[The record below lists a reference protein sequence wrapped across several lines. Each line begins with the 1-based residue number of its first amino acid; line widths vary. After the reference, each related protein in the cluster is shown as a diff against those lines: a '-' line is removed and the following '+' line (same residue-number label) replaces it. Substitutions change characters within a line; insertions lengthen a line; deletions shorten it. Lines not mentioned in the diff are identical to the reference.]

1 MAAESIEDLGLRAN
15 LSLSPSTGILVPRMS
30 QKLHPVPEVVKSNSL
45 RDPIAN
51 DQQNEAHLQ
60 QAV

>member
-1 MAAESIEDLGLRAN
+1 MAAESIEDLGLQAN
-15 LSLSPSTGILVPRMS
+15 LSISPSRNIRSSHVAITY
-30 QKLHPVPEVVKSNSL
+30 PVPDVVKRNSL
-45 RDPIAN
+45 RDPVAN

>member
-1 MAAESIEDLGLRAN
+1 MKGSESF
-15 LSLSPSTGILVPRMS
+15 LSGRFNDPYGRPGDSFRIRESWHVC
-30 QKLHPVPEVVKSNSL
+30 
-45 RDPIAN
+45 PIAN

>member
-1 MAAESIEDLGLRAN
+1 MAAESIEDLGLLAD
-15 LSLSPSTGILVPRMS
+15 LSISPSRNIRSSHVAITSP
-30 QKLHPVPEVVKSNSL
+30 VVKRNSL